1 MSTKT
6 LLKLNE
12 LKDPIEREVIL
23 YINKNEQC
31 AYGEI
36 IRNLKLSY
44 TKGQEVI
51 GLLVS
56 KGYIKFIGRTSNLEL
71 TGSIV

>member
-1 MSTKT
+1 MDKNKQ
-6 LLKLNE
+6 LDLNE
-12 LKDPIEREVIL
+12 LKEPIEREVIL
-23 YINKNEQC
+23 YINKNGLC

-44 TKGQEVI
+44 SKGQEVI
-51 GLLVS
+51 GLLAS

-71 TGSIV
+71 GANII